1 MGGTTG
7 GDMVA
12 PSSAGAEAL
21 GGRAARRR
29 RTKRGGAPMRVAACK
44 CVSPSS
50 SEVPRASLL

>member
-1 MGGTTG
+1 
-7 GDMVA
+7 MVA